1 MLNCTEHGKK
11 FYNFGACLLAHLSR
25 RLTGSFQYSHDSSFN
40 PSVRLP
46 PFSKVF
52 STAAWPIKAKFQ
64 IVLQW
69 DGGRKVCSWTRGH
82 INKMATTPI
91 YGKRPSKIFS
101 RTKDERPWN
110 FVHLF
115 SIWDSSASQVVE
127 MMTCSGKRK
136 IVQMVFV
143 TVSRWQVDLDLIYF
157 KVNFCS
163 LHGILEGKNYRSNT
177 PQS

>member
-1 MLNCTEHGKK
+1 MI
-11 FYNFGACLLAHLSR
+11 R
-25 RLTGSFQYSHDSSFN
+25 RSII
-40 PSVRLP
+40 P

-69 DGGRKVCSWTRGH
+69 DGGRKVCSWTPGH
-82 INKMATTPI
+82 INKMAATPI
-91 YGKRPSKIFS
+91 YGKSPSKIFS

-143 TVSRWQVDLDLIYF
+143 TVSRWQFDLNLIYF

-163 LHGILEGKNYRSNT
+163 LYVKPLVSWFHIKLLSLDIIIGNGLTNF
-177 PQS
+177 